1 MTGGQVSPT
10 TPAGAKASTA
20 PDGFSE
26 RAFDACK
33 LAEAAGAS
41 YVARATAY
49 HTQLLT
55 RLVRSALLHP
65 GFSLVEVMS
74 QCPQQYGRWNKAG
87 SAYNMLQWHKDHAVR
102 VEKARHMPPQELA
115 DKVVIGEFVHSHS
128 GVPGANQ

>member
-10 TPAGAKASTA
+10 TPLGAKASTA
-20 PDGFSE
+20 RAGASE
-26 RAFDACK
+26 RAFDPCK

-55 RLVRSALLHP
+55 RVARNALLHK
-65 GFSLVEVMS
+65 GFSLIEVIS

-87 SAYNMLQWHKDHAVR
+87 TAYDMLEWQKGHAVR
-102 VEKARHMPPQELA
+102 A
-115 DKVVIGEFVHSHS
+115 DKAAQMSPSELEDKIVIGEFV
-128 GVPGANQ
+128 GRR

>member
-10 TPAGAKASTA
+10 TPFGAKASTA
-20 PDGFSE
+20 PTGASE
-26 RAFDACK
+26 RAFDPCK

-55 RLVRSALLHP
+55 RLVRNALLHK

-87 SAYNMLQWHKDHAVR
+87 APHDMLQWQKEYAVR
-102 VEKARHMPPQELA
+102 VEKAAQMSPSELA
-115 DKVVIGEFVHSHS
+115 DKIVIGEFVSR
-128 GVPGANQ
+128 